1 MNTNDVLRE
10 LKDWSVTQPRN
21 SPDVWTATTTP
32 NSISKTVEPTTRH
45 NATTP
50 VVTADT
56 REPKRPSAASSMSR
70 RSNDPT
76 CRAQDPMPVI

>member
-32 NSISKTVEPTTRH
+32 NSTSKT
-45 NATTP
+45 
-50 VVTADT
+50 
-56 REPKRPSAASSMSR
+56 
-70 RSNDPT
+70 
-76 CRAQDPMPVI
+76 C

>member
-32 NSISKTVEPTTRH
+32 NSNRKHSDFRQPQTNLH
-45 NATTP
+45 
-50 VVTADT
+50 
-56 REPKRPSAASSMSR
+56 
-70 RSNDPT
+70 
-76 CRAQDPMPVI
+76 